1 MDFLVDKNFKAWLI
15 ECNTN
20 PSLEVNCS
28 LLSRIIPNM
37 LDNMMN
43 LAVDPYFGVPEK
55 KLMKESYTSF
65 NSAHII
71 LHYYLSEFLA
81 DATTL
86 KVTDETDDIVVAMT
100 LVAQR
105 VENNEACHVEFTQAL
120 TGRQQLLQFL
130 QPVANKT
137 PAISTICRA
146 PSQTR
151 HRARFVHYLCFITS
165 HLASVAETAYCTDSK
180 KSCSSIRW

>member
-55 KLMKESYTSF
+55 KLMKESLF
-65 NSAHII
+65 WNQDG
-71 LHYYLSEFLA
+71 F
-81 DATTL
+81 
-86 KVTDETDDIVVAMT
+86 K
-100 LVAQR
+100 
-105 VENNEACHVEFTQAL
+105 F
-120 TGRQQLLQFL
+120 
-130 QPVANKT
+130 
-137 PAISTICRA
+137 
-146 PSQTR
+146 
-151 HRARFVHYLCFITS
+151 
-165 HLASVAETAYCTDSK
+165 
-180 KSCSSIRW
+180 